1 MMRGKKLLSIL
12 LVFVLCMGMAVQ
24 AEASEISD
32 VKKKGEEL
40 KSQKAEA
47 EAEKKSLSTQLDS
60 ILADIE
66 EMEKK
71 ITDKEEEIDLKE
83 EELIQAQIDENDQYE
98 DMKKRI
104 KYMYENGNTQ
114 FFQILI
120 ESKSLSDFL
129 SNAEYISSISEYDRD
144 MLVQFQEI
152 VKTVKEQEAAL
163 QAEYAEMEELQNE
176 LIAKQTSLEELI
188 ASKSSEISSL
198 DAEIGENAKKLAAL
212 EAAAEAARKAAEEAA
227 RKQKEKAS
235 SYSNSAGAA
244 VVSGNGTFTHPC
256 PGYSRISST
265 FGWRKQPLAGAS
277 TNHKGV
283 DFAAPTGTPI
293 YAAAGGTVVSSGYS
307 GKAGNRIVI
316 NHGNGLQTIYMHCHK
331 LYVKAGT
338 TVSKGQNIAAV
349 GTTGNSTGPHLHFQV
364 MSGGTPVNPMNYL

>member
-12 LVFVLCMGMAVQ
+12 LIFVLCMGMAVQ

-40 KSQKAEA
+40 KSKKAEA
-47 EAEKKSLSTQLDS
+47 EAEKQSLSTQLDS

-71 ITDKEEEIDLKE
+71 IADKEEEIALKE

-120 ESKSLSDFL
+120 ESKSMSDFL

-152 VKTVKEQEAAL
+152 VKTVKEQEEAL
-163 QAEYAEMEELQNE
+163 QAEYTEMEGLQDE
-176 LIAKQTSLEELI
+176 LIAKQASLEELI

-198 DAEIGENAKKLAAL
+198 DAEIGENAKKLEAL
-212 EAAAEAARKAAEEAA
+212 EAAAEAARKAAEDAA
-227 RKQKEKAS
+227 RKQQEKAS
-235 SYSNSAGAA
+235 SYANSAGAS

-265 FGWRKQPLAGAS
+265 FGWREQPLPGAS